1 MALNPGFGLSP
12 YKVVLVATLVVGAA
26 VAGVAV
32 WSLTRPVSRLP
43 TRFAIT
49 LPSRVSPAVGQNV
62 AISPD
67 GRTLVYAAEQLYR
80 REMAQLGVQPIPGT
94 ESAFTPFFSPD
105 GQWVGFSQPGSLRK
119 MSLAGGPSIALAAA
133 TVRGASW
140 GPDGTVVFGELTVG
154 LSRVSVVGG
163 ELEPVTTLEE
173 GETSHRLESPD
184 VVEIR

>member
-67 GRTLVYAAEQLYR
+67 GRTLVYAADQLYR

-105 GQWVGFSQPGSLRK
+105 GQWVGFSQPGSLRR
-119 MSLAGGPSIALAAA
+119 MSLAGGHPSPWRQRRCEARA
-133 TVRGASW
+133 GAQMAR
-140 GPDGTVVFGELTVG
+140 
-154 LSRVSVVGG
+154 LSSGSSPLGYRECQSSVANW
-163 ELEPVTTLEE
+163 
-173 GETSHRLESPD
+173 SR
-184 VVEIR
+184 